1 LISTGA
7 ETESA
12 RFRCAASRNRR
23 HIFTMAGLLT
33 LEDTVEFF
41 NLVME
46 LRLSAQE
53 KRSGGILTRALM
65 SALSTCSEGVRRNV
79 RRLAPSH

>member
-46 LRLSAQE
+46 LRPSAQE
-53 KRSGGILTRALM
+53 KKIWWHSYA
-65 SALSTCSEGVRRNV
+65 CSDVGVEHV
-79 RRLAPSH
+79 